1 MGRVRCVGHLGGTEG
16 ERGVQGYWGDRSGRR
31 HLAVQRGRREYRG
44 IGETGLE
51 EGIWRKWA

>member
-1 MGRVRCVGHLGGTEG
+1 MLGGAFAEYRGAEG
-16 ERGVQGYWGDRSGRR
+16 RGVQGYWRDRSGRR